1 MAHQV
6 DPSPRRHI
14 YLGSFEE
21 DTHRCMRCG
30 FCRIKCPTYDFIG
43 WESGS
48 PRGRMQQL
56 YAILRERIAPTSY
69 VYDRLMKCTTCG
81 YCEWRCPSGV
91 KTTDAIEAGRAEL
104 QERGFKLEK
113 HYEAGMKIMETGN
126 PYGYSREKKILWK
139 SEPSSSRRPQTLL
152 FSGCTHPY
160 TSPSA
165 LRDAYQV
172 LRRIGVNVSS
182 LGDREPCCGSFLLR
196 TGQRRP
202 FEDYVSDEMMILNN
216 PSFEK
221 IVTLC
226 PGCYKTLSREVVPR
240 FLNHDIETF
249 HFASFIEM
257 LLDRT
262 PNLRFKRVNQTVTYH
277 DPCHLGRHMGIFEE
291 PRKILES
298 LPGVKLV
305 EMAHN
310 RNLAICCGSG
320 GGVRSAY
327 AEMASEM
334 AKLRLKE
341 AEDTGADLLVT
352 SCPFCEKAF
361 RDVSQESDGTPRV
374 IDLAEL
380 LWTALG

>member
-1 MAHQV
+1 
-6 DPSPRRHI
+6 
-14 YLGSFEE
+14 
-21 DTHRCMRCG
+21 MRCG
-30 FCRIKCPTYDFIG
+30 FCRAKCPTYDFIG

-56 YAILRERIAPTSY
+56 YAIIQGRINPTSY

-113 HYEAGMKIMETGN
+113 HREAGVKIRETGN
-126 PYGYSREKKILWK
+126 PYGYPRERKDLWK
-139 SEPSSSRRPQTLL
+139 SEPSPSRRPTTLL

-172 LRRIGVNVSS
+172 LRHFGVEVGS
-182 LGDREPCCGSFLLR
+182 LGGMEPCCGSFLLR
-196 TGQRRP
+196 TGQRRL
-202 FEDYVSDEMMILNN
+202 FEEYASKEMKALED
-216 PSFEK
+216 PHLEK

-226 PGCYKTLSREVVPR
+226 PGCYKTLSREVVPK
-240 FLNHDIETF
+240 FLNRDVRTS
-249 HFASFIEM
+249 HFAPFIEE
-257 LLDRT
+257 LLDKT
-262 PNLRFKRVNQTVTYH
+262 PNLGLKRIDLTVTYH

-298 LPGVKLV
+298 IPGIRLV

-310 RNLAICCGSG
+310 RNLAVCCGSG

-327 AEMASEM
+327 PEMASEM

-341 AEDTGADLLVT
+341 AAETGADLLVT
-352 SCPFCEKAF
+352 SCPFCERGF
-361 RDVSQESDGTPRV
+361 RDALSESGGTPRV
-374 IDLAEL
+374 VDLAEL
-380 LWTALG
+380 LWMAVR